1 MKLIFSIENL
11 DCAHC
16 AAEIERKI
24 QELEEI
30 ESASLSFATKQLHI
44 VVSDENGIL
53 ERIQHAAD
61 MVEEGVV
68 FKKAD
73 SVPHHDHG
81 TMLRKWDIIIL
92 ITGIS
97 LYVLGLLSDFVWEIE
112 LISHIFLYTA
122 YLILGF
128 DIIVASVKNISKG
141 QFFDE
146 KFLMCIATIGALVI
160 GCPEEAVGVMVFFR
174 IGQLFEHIAIDKS
187 RKTIMD
193 AIDFRPETVQ
203 LLKDGQIQ
211 TIPAADVRIGDIL
224 TVRAGD
230 RIPVDGIIHKGTSSV
245 DTSAITGESIPLEVC
260 AKDAVMSGC
269 INLSG
274 VLELEATATLKDSM
288 VTRILESVE
297 NAAAKKPKID
307 RFITRFSKVY
317 TPSVVVIAILT
328 AIVPS
333 IITGNAKHWI
343 YTALN
348 FLMISCPCALVLS
361 VPLAYF
367 CGIGVGSRRGILFK
381 DGISLE
387 ILADIKAVVMDKT
400 GTLTNGRL
408 SVSSVQTE
416 IDASEVIAIAAALES
431 ASTHPVAYS
440 IIEHAKQNAIAY
452 EAADNISETAGKG
465 ITGKYHG
472 HQVLCGN
479 QLFLEENNVSI
490 TPVAECGTTVYIA
503 RDGVCLGCIIL
514 KDQPKSTSHS
524 AIKKLNEM
532 GMHTVMLTGDNAEF
546 AKQVAEELKINEV
559 QAQLLPDEKL
569 EHLKR
574 IRNEHGKVL
583 FVGDGINDSPVLS
596 GADVG
601 AAMGSG
607 ADAAMEAADIL
618 FLTSD
623 PEAIVQSIRI
633 SKRVAHTSKSVIL
646 FAIAIKLMIMIL
658 GFLGFASMW
667 LSVFADTG
675 VTILCVIYILF
686 RIYFYKEQH

>member
-73 SVPHHDHG
+73 SVSHHDHG

-274 VLELEATATLKDSM
+274 VLELEATATLKNSM

-297 NAAAKKPKID
+297 NAAAGKPKID

-400 GTLTNGRL
+400 GTLT
-408 SVSSVQTE
+408 
-416 IDASEVIAIAAALES
+416 
-431 ASTHPVAYS
+431 
-440 IIEHAKQNAIAY
+440 
-452 EAADNISETAGKG
+452 
-465 ITGKYHG
+465 
-472 HQVLCGN
+472 
-479 QLFLEENNVSI
+479 
-490 TPVAECGTTVYIA
+490 
-503 RDGVCLGCIIL
+503 
-514 KDQPKSTSHS
+514 
-524 AIKKLNEM
+524 
-532 GMHTVMLTGDNAEF
+532 
-546 AKQVAEELKINEV
+546 
-559 QAQLLPDEKL
+559 
-569 EHLKR
+569 
-574 IRNEHGKVL
+574 
-583 FVGDGINDSPVLS
+583 
-596 GADVG
+596 
-601 AAMGSG
+601 
-607 ADAAMEAADIL
+607 
-618 FLTSD
+618 
-623 PEAIVQSIRI
+623 
-633 SKRVAHTSKSVIL
+633 
-646 FAIAIKLMIMIL
+646 
-658 GFLGFASMW
+658 
-667 LSVFADTG
+667 
-675 VTILCVIYILF
+675 
-686 RIYFYKEQH
+686 